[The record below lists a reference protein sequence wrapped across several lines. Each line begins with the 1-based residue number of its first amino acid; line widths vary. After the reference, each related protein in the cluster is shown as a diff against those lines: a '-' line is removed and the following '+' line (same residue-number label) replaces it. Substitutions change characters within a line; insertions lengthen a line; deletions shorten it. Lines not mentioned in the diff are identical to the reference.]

1 MITNRSKGFTLI
13 ELLVV
18 IAIIGV
24 LSAVVLASLNS
35 ARSKGNDA
43 SVKANLN
50 TVRTQAAIYYD
61 STTTPRYLVSG
72 YAASGNIASTNC
84 QDNNGFLADSTI
96 SNALTQA
103 NKAAG
108 GANNRGSFVNTTV
121 DRVGCGWS
129 ASPASWVIVA
139 STTGGNWCIDSAG
152 VSKQVN
158 TGSYP
163 NTTTYLCP

>member
-1 MITNRSKGFTLI
+1 MIHKYVRGFTLI